1 MVLNISGDFDQL
13 ESLVITDLKGNLVLS
28 SNSKQ
33 IDVSELTQGVYIATI
48 RTNKGT
54 ARKRLVI
61 Q

>member
-1 MVLNISGDFDQL
+1 MSGDFDQL
-13 ESLVITDLKGNLVLS
+13 ESLVITDLKCKLVLS
-28 SNSKQ
+28 SNSKK
-33 IDVSELTQGVYIATI
+33 IDVSELTQGVYIITI